1 MTAIDWKAKT
11 ARTRS
16 FVAIFE
22 AVRGAPASIDTKLE
36 AAHMASHYRYFRN
49 VRHMPATAARSVDRV
64 PFHRSA
70 GETVTLAF
78 ADWQRYGEVIPTLE
92 RDADGRAVR
101 C

>member
-1 MTAIDWKAKT
+1 MNAGQVHRFRDAVAAYVGSGETVYMTARE
-11 ARTRS
+11 AR
-16 FVAIFE
+16 I
-22 AVRGAPASIDTKLE
+22 
-36 AAHMASHYRYFRN
+36 MAR
-49 VRHMPATAARSVDRV
+49 ALIKAARSVDMV

-78 ADWQRYGEVIPTLE
+78 ADWQRSGGVIPTLE